1 MPIDAIPTWTLFAGT
16 IIVVMVAIEAGYR
29 LGHAEHRSA
38 SRPDRQATTSKATTK
53 ESDAMMPASGDT
65 STPSSKT
72 IGNPPGEGA
81 EQEIIKR
88 PETITQPE
96 PDAHSSFTRSDRT
109 RGPAPASDLK
119 SHLMR
124 LASIAVRTQDPEE
137 KEEAE
142 QLLQTTKQQLNAKAQ

>member
-1 MPIDAIPTWTLFAGT
+1 
-16 IIVVMVAIEAGYR
+16 
-29 LGHAEHRSA
+29 
-38 SRPDRQATTSKATTK
+38 
-53 ESDAMMPASGDT
+53 MMPASGDT

-96 PDAHSSFTRSDRT
+96 PDAHSSFTRSGRT

-119 SHLMR
+119 SHLIR
-124 LASIAVRTQDPEE
+124 LACIAARTRRRISSYFVPFARP
-137 KEEAE
+137 K
-142 QLLQTTKQQLNAKAQ
+142 KQKGGYTA